1 MFLAEYPVL
10 LVDDDPDVLAVSKLA
25 MRNFTVFGSPVKL
38 YTATSKAE
46 AIEVITSQLSVPA
59 QAGGRMIV
67 AIIDVVMETDT
78 AGLELCD
85 YIRNDLDN
93 KWCQLY
99 VRTGQPGVAPER
111 AVIDKYEINGYF
123 SKVEASEDK
132 LYTMVKTGVRTA
144 TTFGVAQTGLKML
157 AAMVEYSASPDMAF
171 NVMQQA
177 FSAWSSQW
185 SPFGIRIGDKQFAI
199 HMDEAALNEMVG
211 RLNTLE
217 GGGERPGHPM
227 NGQGDKY
234 IIDGNEVLVKVA
246 ESPTTAEAF
255 WAQRLFGEPSEAII
269 ELMYQGLRG
278 SAAVM
283 KRAT

>member
-25 MRNFTVFGSPVKL
+25 MRNFSVFGSPVKL

-59 QAGGRMIV
+59 QAGGTMMV

-132 LYTMVKTGVRTA
+132 LYTMVKTGARM
-144 TTFGVAQTGLKML
+144 TTTVTVAQAGLKML

-171 NVMQQA
+171 NFLHQA
-177 FSAWSSQW
+177 FTAWSPQ
-185 SPFGIRIGDKQFAI
+185 SPFGIRIGDKHFPF
-199 HMDEAALNEMVG
+199 HMDEAAFNEMVG

-217 GGGERPGHPM
+217 GGGERPGRPM

-234 IIDGNEVLVKVA
+234 IIEGSEVLVKVA
-246 ESPTTAEAF
+246 ESPTTAEAY
-255 WAQRLFGEPSEAII
+255 WAHRLFGEPSETIL

-278 SAAVM
+278 CAAVM
-283 KRAT
+283 KRAA

>member
-1 MFLAEYPVL
+1 MFQAEYPVL
-10 LVDDDPDVLAVSKLA
+10 VVDDDPDVLAVSKLA

-46 AIEVITSQLSVPA
+46 AIEVITSQLSTPA
-59 QAGGRMIV
+59 TAGGKLGV

-85 YIRNDLDN
+85 YIRNDLGN
-93 KWCQLY
+93 KSVQLY

-123 SKVEASEDK
+123 TKVEASEDK
-132 LYTMVKTGVRTA
+132 LYTMVKTGARMKI
-144 TTFGVAQTGLKML
+144 TFTGAQGGLKML
-157 AAMVEYSASPDMAF
+157 AAMIEHAASPDMAF
-171 NVMQQA
+171 NVLQQGL
-177 FSAWSSQW
+177 SAWSSP
-185 SPFGIRIGDKQFAI
+185 SPFGIRIGDKVAVF
-199 HMDEAALNEMVG
+199 HMDEPAFNEMVG
-211 RLNTLE
+211 RLNTLQ

-227 NGQGDKY
+227 NDQGDKY
-234 IIDGNEVLVKVA
+234 IIEGNEVLIKVA

-255 WAQRLFGEPSEAII
+255 WAHRLFGEPSETII

-278 SAAVM
+278 FAAVM
-283 KRAT
+283 KRAA